1 MSSLILVLLI
11 AGAYA
16 TPVEHVR
23 STSWE
28 DRNYQHDRNI
38 QPGAARVE
46 TYYTEHDTARSAQ
59 AAAPVKVETYSW
71 EEQHQKQIK
80 SAPVHKP
87 RQDTYLREEHLVKHS
102 DLADHHPVLEQRFP
116 SELPQHVPVNESAAY
131 INIQELESKFT
142 TAESQGQEGLNAFL
156 DMINKER
163 HELQRAYDQM
173 AVQAEANVRGSLA
186 KSREW
191 ELKAKEQAKQSLE
204 RLVELQRKAEE
215 KTTELINRHKQSQ
228 VCALCEQKVIETA
241 IQSQAHAP
249 VRSGTFRSTLHDV
262 ETVPIPIP
270 STHHIES
277 EVRRT
282 HDSNLDNVETTT
294 TVEEWSTVYE
304 DHSSTVYPAK

>member
-1 MSSLILVLLI
+1 MNPAILFVLLI

-16 TPVEHVR
+16 AP
-23 STSWE
+23 
-28 DRNYQHDRNI
+28 
-38 QPGAARVE
+38 
-46 TYYTEHDTARSAQ
+46 TE
-59 AAAPVKVETYSW
+59 KVETYSW

-80 SAPVHKP
+80 SAPVHHP
-87 RQDTYLREEHLVKHS
+87 RHDTYVREEHLVKHS
-102 DLADHHPVLEQRFP
+102 DLADHHPVLEQTFP
-116 SELPQHVPVNESAAY
+116 SELPVHIPLNESATY
-131 INIQELESKFT
+131 INIQELETKFS

-163 HELQRAYDQM
+163 VELQRACDQM
-173 AVQAEANVRGSLA
+173 ALQAESNVRGSLA

-215 KTTELINRHKQSQ
+215 KTTELIARHKQSQ
-228 VCALCEQKVIETA
+228 VCALCEQKVIESA
-241 IQSQAHAP
+241 ISSQAHVP
-249 VRSGTFRSTLHDV
+249 LRSGTFRSTVHDV

-277 EVRRT
+277 EVRRAEYGT
-282 HDSNLDNVETTT
+282 GQDNVETTT

-304 DHSSTVYPAK
+304 DHSSTVYP